1 MRLLI
6 LTILLVVIGAG
17 TVTAVP
23 DYITTVELLD
33 ILQRWDPLD
42 IQSTEGLFVAVALWE
57 PNAPDR
63 QPSGSYDI
71 EDQKK
76 DDIPDI
82 QCGCTSE
89 DKGLEGQPA
98 LCGMP
103 ENSELFV
110 TDITCSQRP
119 YYWLGE
125 DLFIMVRSSQQ
136 GHTTI
141 SGIYSPLDDNVRIGS
156 YFRKFH
162 SSGNATY
169 IWKTGGSFSGEAG
182 LYLIQPFSGVAGRP
196 IIGKTGE
203 EIKLWIRL
211 EGHNAGVEIINTE
224 IQ

>member
-1 MRLLI
+1 MT
-6 LTILLVVIGAG
+6 LTILLVIIGVG
-17 TVTAVP
+17 TATAVP
-23 DYITTVELLD
+23 DYFTTDDLLD
-33 ILQRWDPLD
+33 LLQKWDPLD
-42 IQSTEGLFVAVALWE
+42 TQSTEDLLTAVALWE
-57 PNAPDR
+57 PNTADR
-63 QPSGSYDI
+63 QNSGSYDI

-76 DDIPDI
+76 DDI
-82 QCGCTSE
+82 QYGT
-89 DKGLEGQPA
+89 
-98 LCGMP
+98 P

-110 TDITCSQRP
+110 TDITGTQRP

-125 DLFIMVRSSQQ
+125 ELLVMVRSSEQE
-136 GHTTI
+136 HTTI